1 MKRLINKKRA
11 SLLGFTLVELL
22 VVIVIIGILASLV
35 VGLSGT
41 ASRKMRE
48 SRTRSELVAIETA
61 IESYKSKFGHYP
73 PSNPDNPA
81 LNSLYYELT
90 GALYSP
96 GRKTFR
102 DPMSGVV
109 MSVQM
114 IKEHFGVEGFVNTAR
129 SDKELKTFFEPN
141 PKTVRHISDEHGEDD
156 EGHGHEKHHPDEVHI
171 LCAPVPWPLNRDDH
185 PVRHHGKVAK
195 GINPWRY
202 VTGQPVVNNIGKFDL
217 WAEIVVGDEVLV
229 ISNWR
234 NDTFSRDQLSRYYK
248 KKKR

>member
-1 MKRLINKKRA
+1 MKEMTRKSGGRR
-11 SLLGFTLVELL
+11 GFTLIELL

-48 SRTRSELVAIETA
+48 SRTRAELTAIGTA
-61 IESYKSKFGHYP
+61 IESYKAKFGHYP
-73 PSNPDNPA
+73 PDNPKDPA

-90 GALYSP
+90 GCLFD
-96 GRKTFR
+96 GKTFS
-102 DPMSGVV
+102 DPMVG
-109 MSVQM
+109 MPMEVQA

-129 SDKELKTFFEPN
+129 TERELKKFYEPTA
-141 PKTVRHISDEHGEDD
+141 KTVRHISEEHGDD
-156 EGHGHEKHHPDEVHI
+156 DDGHGHEMHHRDEVHI

-185 PVRHHGKVAK
+185 PVVHHGKVAR
-195 GINPWRY
+195 GVNPWRY
-202 VTGQPVVNNIGKFDL
+202 VTGTSVVHNIGKYDL

-234 NDTFSRDQLSRYYK
+234 KETFSREQLSSYYK
-248 KKKR
+248 QKKR

>member
-1 MKRLINKKRA
+1 MTQLKRKSGGRR
-11 SLLGFTLVELL
+11 GFTLVELL

-48 SRTRSELVAIETA
+48 SRTRAELVAIETA
-61 IESYKSKFGHYP
+61 IGAYKSKFGHYP
-73 PSNPDNPA
+73 PDNPKDPA

-90 GALYSP
+90 GCLYSP
-96 GRKTFR
+96 TRKTFR
-102 DPMSGVV
+102 DPKVGTV
-109 MSVQM
+109 MKVQA
-114 IKEHFGVEGFVNTAR
+114 IKEHFGVEGFINTAR
-129 SDKELKTFFEPN
+129 TERELKKFYEPTA
-141 PKTVRHISDEHGEDD
+141 KTVRHISEEHGDD
-156 EGHGHEKHHPDEVHI
+156 DPGTGQVKHHADEVHV
-171 LCAPVPWPLNRDDH
+171 LCVPVPWPIERDDH

-202 VTGQPVVNNIGKFDL
+202 VTGKRVVHNIGKYDL

-234 NDTFSRDQLSRYYK
+234 KETFPREQLSRYYK
-248 KKKR
+248 KRKR

>member
-1 MKRLINKKRA
+1 MKLLKR
-11 SLLGFTLVELL
+11 SSEWRRGFTLVELL

-48 SRTRSELVAIETA
+48 SRTRAELVAIETA
-61 IESYKSKFGHYP
+61 IEAYKSKFGHYP
-73 PSNPDNPA
+73 PCNPKDPA

-90 GALYSP
+90 GCLYSP
-96 GRKTFR
+96 ARKTFR
-102 DPMSGVV
+102 DPKAGTV
-109 MSVQM
+109 MKVQA
-114 IKEHFGVEGFVNTAR
+114 IKEHFGVEGFINTAR
-129 SDKELKTFFEPN
+129 TEKELKKFYEPT
-141 PKTVRHISDEHGEDD
+141 PKTVRHISEEHGDD
-156 EGHGHEKHHPDEVHI
+156 DDGHGHETHHADEVHV
-171 LCAPVPWPLNRDDH
+171 LCAPVPWPLQRDDQ

-195 GINPWRY
+195 GVNPWRY
-202 VTGQPVVNNIGKFDL
+202 VVGQPVVHNIGKYDL

-234 NDTFSRDQLSRYYK
+234 KETFSREQLSRYYN